1 MIYLFLLFLFMYY
14 GCFCLSGG
22 STLMQFYINDLVNT
36 RHWLTLEEFGN
47 FQAIS
52 QITPGPIGINLATFL
67 GYQQGGILGGLVAT
81 IGLLLP
87 SFFLMSLAVHSYG
100 RWQHSP
106 IVRSIMFGIKPM
118 ATALITAAILACLGM
133 SIFTKP
139 IPFEIL
145 IGRESAFAGAFD
157 WRPEMLPILIFAVL
171 AMYKKKMSIMAVI
184 FSSALCGGVMY
195 LLIK

>member
-1 MIYLFLLFLFMYY
+1 MIYLFLLGLFMYY

-22 STLMQFYINDLVNT
+22 GTLMQFYINDLVNT
-36 RHWLTLEEFGN
+36 RHWMTLEEFGN

-52 QITPGPIGINLATFL
+52 QVTPGPIGINLATFL
-67 GYQQGGILGGLVAT
+67 GFQQAGFLGGLVAT

-87 SFFLMSLAVHSYG
+87 SFVMMSLAVHSYG

-106 IVRSIMFGIKPM
+106 VVRGIMFGIRPM
-118 ATALITAAILACLGM
+118 ATALIAAALLACLGM

-145 IGRESAFAGAFD
+145 VGREAAFAGALG
-157 WRPEMLPILIFAVL
+157 WRPEMLPVLAFAVWAVYL
-171 AMYKKKMSIMAVI
+171 RKMSIMAVI
-184 FSSALCGGVMY
+184 FTSAACGGVMY
-195 LLIK
+195 LFV